1 MNTAIR
7 WGLLMACL
15 VTVTTL
21 TMIAGC
27 GGGGDAIG
35 PGGVKGWVHISDDGT
50 TAIITGSRVPP
61 DGYSPLQGANVYIL
75 GHPELS
81 CLTDENGYYDI
92 NGIEPGTHTIVV
104 TWDSHEVRFR
114 VPVRSCRYTIG
125 GGHSQGGGGF
135 F

>member
-7 WGLLMACL
+7 WGLIMACL
-15 VTVTTL
+15 LSITTL
-21 TMIAGC
+21 AMVAGC

-50 TAIITGSRVPP
+50 SVIITGSRVAP
-61 DGYSPLQGANVYIL
+61 DGYSPLEGANVYIL
-75 GHPELS
+75 AHPELATV
-81 CLTDENGYYDI
+81 TDENGYYDI
-92 NGIEPGTHTIVV
+92 NGISPGTHTIVV
-104 TWDSHEVRFR
+104 TWDGREVRFR